1 MIDALIIYDEKISS
15 KNQCEALLS
24 ELRRNKKINC
34 EYLIIKKNFF
44 HFFPNSLIFF
54 FLNFFYFPN
63 KIKKKNYKFI
73 LSCGRTSAP
82 YNLFFS
88 KRKYTQSYHILD
100 PYFRRN
106 FFKNIIVPH
115 HDKKKFQNYKNI
127 FFTTGSLTKQIKS
140 QQKNH
145 KNKKE
150 IISILIGG
158 SGKSSKFKIQDIDS
172 CVKIINNFKSKY
184 YVNYCFSRRTP
195 KEIKKYIISNKY
207 KLHNH
212 YPRRNLNPYED
223 LLETSDYFVIT
234 EDSVGMIS
242 DALSTGK
249 SVYVIKIKSLKRKLK
264 SFSEFLINKKYVRV
278 FDGKLEKFSYKPLNE
293 TKRVANLILQN
304 ITNDYEPKSTD
315 LDTF

>member
-1 MIDALIIYDEKISS
+1 M
-15 KNQCEALLS
+15 
-24 ELRRNKKINC
+24 
-34 EYLIIKKNFF
+34 
-44 HFFPNSLIFF
+44 
-54 FLNFFYFPN
+54 
-63 KIKKKNYKFI
+63 
-73 LSCGRTSAP
+73 
-82 YNLFFS
+82 
-88 KRKYTQSYHILD
+88 
-100 PYFRRN
+100 
-106 FFKNIIVPH
+106 
-115 HDKKKFQNYKNI
+115 
-127 FFTTGSLTKQIKS
+127 TKQIKS

-172 CVKIINNFKSKY
+172 CVKIMNNFKSKY

-249 SVYVIKIKSLKRKLK
+249 SVYVIKIRSLKRKLK